1 MKQWIGSSF
10 PRKRES
16 RPSLIPGFRLA
27 PAIASLAGM
36 THKKNLK
43 IRKTRSQRKTML
55 RLPEFNYHQPRSLKQ
70 ATKALADLGADAM
83 LVAGGTDVY
92 PKMKRGQ
99 FTPRNLISLRGL
111 RDLTGIRQSKEGLWI
126 GAGESLTAV
135 SDNRL
140 IAKHFPALAHA
151 AESVSTPQ
159 LRNMGTIGGN
169 VLVDTR
175 CNYYDQTF
183 FWRQAVGFC
192 MKKDGDICLVAPGS
206 AKCLA
211 IASSDTSPVL
221 VSLGAETVL
230 VSRQGERRV
239 KLEDLY
245 RDDGID
251 YSTKAKDEVLKG
263 LLIPPESLG
272 RRNVYLKLR
281 RRGSFDFPIL
291 GVAATMETNERGEC
305 RHVSVVLTAVASA
318 PKVVNEATTL
328 LQGKKL
334 TSELID
340 AVADAA
346 AKISHPLDNADLDY
360 WYRKRMAKVY
370 TQRAL
375 AQLAGLGDWNTGVME

>member
-1 MKQWIGSSF
+1 
-10 PRKRES
+10 
-16 RPSLIPGFRLA
+16 
-27 PAIASLAGM
+27 
-36 THKKNLK
+36 
-43 IRKTRSQRKTML
+43 ML
-55 RLPEFNYHQPRSLKQ
+55 RLPEFNYYQPRSLKQ
-70 ATKALADLGADAM
+70 ATKALADLGTDAM

-99 FTPRNLISLRGL
+99 FTPRNLISVRALGEL
-111 RDLTGIRQSKEGLWI
+111 KGIRQSKEGVWI
-126 GAGESLTAV
+126 GAGESLTIV
-135 SDNRL
+135 SNHPL
-140 IAKHFPALAHA
+140 ITKYFPALAHA
-151 AESVSTPQ
+151 AVSVSTPQ

-211 IASSDTSPVL
+211 IASSDTAPVL
-221 VSLGAETVL
+221 VSLGAEVIL
-230 VSRQGERRV
+230 VSKRGERRV
-239 KLEDLY
+239 KLEELY

-251 YSTKAKDEVLKG
+251 YSTKAKDEILKG
-263 LLIPPESLG
+263 LIIPPDSLG

-291 GVAATMETNERGEC
+291 GVAATMETDERGEC
-305 RHVSVVLTAVASA
+305 RHASVVLTAVASA
-318 PKVVNEATTL
+318 PKVIPEAMTL
-328 LQGKKL
+328 LEGKKV
-334 TSELID
+334 THDLIN
-340 AVADAA
+340 AVAELA
-346 AKISHPLDNADLDY
+346 AKTAHPLDNADLDY

-375 AQLAGLGDWNTGVME
+375 AQVAGLEIGVLE

>member
-1 MKQWIGSSF
+1 
-10 PRKRES
+10 
-16 RPSLIPGFRLA
+16 
-27 PAIASLAGM
+27 
-36 THKKNLK
+36 
-43 IRKTRSQRKTML
+43 ML
-55 RLPEFNYHQPRSLKQ
+55 RLPEFEYHQPRSLKQ
-70 ATKALADLGADAM
+70 AINALFDLGAEAM

-99 FTPRNLISLRGL
+99 FTPRHLISLRSL
-111 RDLTGIRQSKEGLWI
+111 RELKGIRQSKEGLWI

-135 SDNRL
+135 SKHRFV
-140 IAKHFPALAHA
+140 AKHLPALAHA
-151 AESVSTPQ
+151 AASVSTPQ

-211 IASSDTSPVL
+211 IASSDTAPVL
-221 VSLGAETVL
+221 VSLGAEAVL
-230 VSRQGERRV
+230 VGKQGERRL
-239 KLEDLY
+239 KLADLY

-251 YSTKAKDEVLKG
+251 YSTKANDEVLKG
-263 LLIPPESLG
+263 LIVPKEALG
-272 RRNVYLKLR
+272 RRNVYMKLR

-291 GVAATMETNERGEC
+291 GVAATLNIDAHNEC
-305 RHVSVVLTAVASA
+305 QDASVVLTAVASA
-318 PKVVNEATTL
+318 PKIVPEAATL
-328 LQGKKL
+328 LQGKKV
-334 TSELID
+334 TIELID

-375 AQLAGLGDWNTGVME
+375 ANLAGIELSTRPSA

>member
-1 MKQWIGSSF
+1 
-10 PRKRES
+10 
-16 RPSLIPGFRLA
+16 
-27 PAIASLAGM
+27 
-36 THKKNLK
+36 
-43 IRKTRSQRKTML
+43 
-55 RLPEFNYHQPRSLKQ
+55 
-70 ATKALADLGADAM
+70 M

-99 FTPRNLISLRGL
+99 FTPRHLISLRGL
-111 RDLTGIRQSKEGLWI
+111 RELKGIRDSKEGLWI
-126 GAGESLTAV
+126 GAGESLTTV
-135 SDNRL
+135 SNHRL

-169 VLVDTR
+169 VFVDTR

-192 MKKDGDICLVAPGS
+192 MKKDGQICLVAPGS
-206 AKCLA
+206 SKCLA

-221 VSLGAETVL
+221 VSLGAEAVL

-239 KLEDLY
+239 KLGELY

-263 LLIPPESLG
+263 LLIPKEALG

-291 GVAATMETNERGEC
+291 GVAATMDIDERGEC
-305 RHVSVVLTAVASA
+305 RYASVVLTAVASA
-318 PKVVNEATTL
+318 PKIVPEASTL
-328 LQGKKL
+328 LQGKKV
-334 TSELID
+334 TKELID
-340 AVADAA
+340 TVADAA
-346 AKISHPLDNADLDY
+346 AKISHPLDNADMDY

-370 TQRAL
+370 TL
-375 AQLAGLGDWNTGVME
+375 LLPFFWS

>member
-1 MKQWIGSSF
+1 
-10 PRKRES
+10 
-16 RPSLIPGFRLA
+16 
-27 PAIASLAGM
+27 
-36 THKKNLK
+36 
-43 IRKTRSQRKTML
+43 ML
-55 RLPEFNYHQPRSLKQ
+55 RLPEFKYYQPRSLKQ
-70 ATKALADLGADAM
+70 ATKALADLGHEVM

-99 FTPRNLISLRGL
+99 FTPRHLISLRAL
-111 RDLTGIRQSKEGLWI
+111 RELKGIRQSKDGLWI

-135 SDNRL
+135 SNHRV
-140 IAKHFPALAHA
+140 IAKHLPALAHA

-175 CNYYDQTF
+175 CNYYDQTH

-211 IASSDTSPVL
+211 IASSDTAPVL
-221 VSLGAETVL
+221 VSLGAEAIV
-230 VSRQGERRV
+230 VNHQGERRV

-245 RDDGID
+245 RDDGIE
-251 YSTKAKDEVLKG
+251 YSAKAKDEVLKA
-263 LLIPPESLG
+263 LFIPQESLA

-291 GVAATMETNERGEC
+291 GVAATMDIDERGEC
-305 RHVSVVLTAVASA
+305 RHASLALTAVASA
-318 PKVVNEATTL
+318 PKVITEAASL
-328 LQGKKL
+328 LQGKKV
-334 TSELID
+334 TAELID

-346 AKISHPLDNADLDY
+346 SKLAHPLDNADLDY
-360 WYRKRMAKVY
+360 WYRKKMAKVY

-375 AQLAGLGDWNTGVME
+375 AQVAGIRDWSTGVVE

>member
-1 MKQWIGSSF
+1 
-10 PRKRES
+10 
-16 RPSLIPGFRLA
+16 
-27 PAIASLAGM
+27 
-36 THKKNLK
+36 
-43 IRKTRSQRKTML
+43 ML
-55 RLPEFNYHQPRSLKQ
+55 RLPEFKYHQPRSLKQ
-70 ATKALADLGADAM
+70 ATKALAELGNDAM

-99 FTPRNLISLRGL
+99 FTPRNLISLRAL
-111 RDLTGIRQSKEGLWI
+111 RELKGIRQSKEGLWI

-135 SDNRL
+135 SHHRL
-140 IAKHFPALAHA
+140 IAKHLPALAHA

-175 CNYYDQTF
+175 CNYYDQTH

-211 IASSDTSPVL
+211 IASSDTAPVL
-221 VSLGAETVL
+221 VSLDAEAIIVNQ
-230 VSRQGERRV
+230 QGERRV

-245 RDDGID
+245 RDDGIE
-251 YSTKAKDEVLKG
+251 YSAKAKDEVLKG
-263 LLIPPESLG
+263 LFIPRQSLA
-272 RRNVYLKLR
+272 RRNTYLKLR

-291 GVAATMETNERGEC
+291 GVAATMDVDERGEC
-305 RHVSVVLTAVASA
+305 SYASLVLTAVASA
-318 PKVVNEATTL
+318 PKVITEASAL
-328 LQGKKL
+328 LQGK
-334 TSELID
+334 TVTVELID

-346 AKISHPLDNADLDY
+346 SKLAHPLDNADLDY
-360 WYRKRMAKVY
+360 WYRKKMAKVY

-375 AQLAGLGDWNTGVME
+375 AQVAGIKIGVMD

>member
-1 MKQWIGSSF
+1 
-10 PRKRES
+10 
-16 RPSLIPGFRLA
+16 
-27 PAIASLAGM
+27 
-36 THKKNLK
+36 
-43 IRKTRSQRKTML
+43 ML

-70 ATKALADLGADAM
+70 AAKALADLGNDVM

-99 FTPRNLISLRGL
+99 FTPRNLISLRAL
-111 RDLTGIRQSKEGLWI
+111 RELRGIRRSKDGLWI
-126 GAGESLTAV
+126 GAGESLTTV
-135 SDNRL
+135 SSHRL
-140 IAKHFPALAHA
+140 IAKHLPALAHA

-175 CNYYDQTF
+175 CNYYDQTH

-211 IASSDTSPVL
+211 IASSDTAPVL
-221 VSLGAETVL
+221 VSLGAEAIM
-230 VSRQGERRV
+230 VSNRGERRV

-245 RDDGID
+245 RDDGIE

-263 LLIPPESLG
+263 LFIPRESLT

-291 GVAATMETNERGEC
+291 GVAATMEINDRGEC
-305 RHVSVVLTAVASA
+305 SHASLVLTAVASA
-318 PKVVNEATTL
+318 PKVITEATAL
-328 LQGKKL
+328 LQRKKI
-334 TSELID
+334 TAELID
-340 AVADAA
+340 EVADAA
-346 AKISHPLDNADLDY
+346 AKAAHPLDNADLDY

-375 AQLAGLGDWNTGVME
+375 ARAAGLENRSSGVME

>member
-1 MKQWIGSSF
+1 
-10 PRKRES
+10 
-16 RPSLIPGFRLA
+16 
-27 PAIASLAGM
+27 
-36 THKKNLK
+36 
-43 IRKTRSQRKTML
+43 ML
-55 RLPEFNYHQPRSLKQ
+55 RLPEFNYIQPKSLKES
-70 ATKALADLGADAM
+70 ARVLADLGAEAM
-83 LVAGGTDVY
+83 AVAGGTDVY

-99 FTPRNLISLRGL
+99 FTPRHLVSLRALGEL
-111 RDLTGIRQSKEGLWI
+111 KGIRSTKDGLWI

-135 SDNRL
+135 SNHPL

-206 AKCLA
+206 SKCLA
-211 IASSDTSPVL
+211 IASSDTAPVL
-221 VSLGAETVL
+221 MSLATEAVL
-230 VSRQGERRV
+230 VNKQGERRL
-239 KLEDLY
+239 KISDLY
-245 RDDGID
+245 RDDGINFLGK
-251 YSTKAKDEVLKG
+251 TNDEVLKG
-263 LLIPPESLG
+263 LLIPKNALS

-291 GVAATMETNERGEC
+291 GVAATMDVDEQKQC
-305 RHVSVVLTAVASA
+305 RVASLVLTAVASA
-318 PKVVNEATTL
+318 PKVVLEASTL
-328 LQGKKL
+328 LQGKKV
-334 TSELID
+334 TKELID

-375 AQLAGLGDWNTGVME
+375 ARLAGLECGVME

>member
-1 MKQWIGSSF
+1 M
-10 PRKRES
+10 
-16 RPSLIPGFRLA
+16 RL
-27 PAIASLAGM
+27 
-36 THKKNLK
+36 KNLK
-43 IRKTRSQRKTML
+43 HML
-55 RLPEFNYHQPRSLKQ
+55 RLPEFNYIQPRSLKQ
-70 ATKALADLGADAM
+70 ATKALADLGPDAM

-99 FTPRNLISLRGL
+99 FTPRNLISLRTL
-111 RDLTGIRQSKEGLWI
+111 RELRGIRQNNEGLWI
-126 GAGESLTAV
+126 GAGESLTTV
-135 SDNRL
+135 SQHRL
-140 IAKHFPALAHA
+140 IAQHFPALAHA

-183 FWRQAVGFC
+183 FWRQAAGFC

-211 IASSDTSPVL
+211 IASSDTAPVL
-221 VSLGAETVL
+221 VSLGAEAIVVTN
-230 VSRQGERRV
+230 QGERRV

-251 YSTKAKDEVLKG
+251 YSAKAQDEVLKG
-263 LLIPPESLG
+263 LLIPRESLK
-272 RRNVYLKLR
+272 RQNVYLKLR

-291 GVAATMETNERGEC
+291 GVAATMEASESGEC
-305 RHVSVVLTAVASA
+305 RHASVVLTAVASA
-318 PKVVNEATTL
+318 PKVITEAARL
-328 LQGKKL
+328 LQGQKI
-334 TSELID
+334 TSALID

-346 AKISHPLDNADLDY
+346 AKVAHPLDNADLDY
-360 WYRKRMAKVY
+360 WYRKRMAKVF

-375 AQLAGLGDWNTGVME
+375 AQLAGLESATAPGT

>member
-1 MKQWIGSSF
+1 M
-10 PRKRES
+10 P
-16 RPSLIPGFRLA
+16 
-27 PAIASLAGM
+27 
-36 THKKNLK
+36 
-43 IRKTRSQRKTML
+43 
-55 RLPEFNYHQPRSLKQ
+55 
-70 ATKALADLGADAM
+70 
-83 LVAGGTDVY
+83 VAGGTDIY

-99 FTPRNLISLRGL
+99 FTPRHLVSVRALREL
-111 RDLTGIRQSKEGLWI
+111 KGIRQTKDGLWI

-135 SDNRL
+135 SRHRL

-221 VSLGAETVL
+221 VSLGAEAIL
-230 VSRQGERRV
+230 VNKQGERRI
-239 KLEDLY
+239 KIEDLY

-251 YSTKAKDEVLKG
+251 YAAKGKDEVLKG
-263 LLIPPESLG
+263 LLIPRDSLG
-272 RRNVYLKLR
+272 RRNAYLKLR

-291 GVAATMETNERGEC
+291 GVAATMDIDEHGEC
-305 RHVSVVLTAVASA
+305 RNARVVLTAVASA
-318 PKVVNEATTL
+318 PKVVAEAATL
-328 LQGKKL
+328 LHGKKM
-334 TSELID
+334 TTELID
-340 AVADAA
+340 AVAEAA
-346 AKISHPLDNADLDY
+346 AKVAHPLDNADLDY

-375 AQLAGLGDWNTGVME
+375 ARLAGLEKPNDGVVE

>member
-1 MKQWIGSSF
+1 
-10 PRKRES
+10 
-16 RPSLIPGFRLA
+16 
-27 PAIASLAGM
+27 
-36 THKKNLK
+36 
-43 IRKTRSQRKTML
+43 ML
-55 RLPEFNYHQPRSLKQ
+55 RLPDFNYHQPRSLKQ
-70 ATKALADLGADAM
+70 ATKAMADLGAEAM

-99 FTPRNLISLRGL
+99 FTPRHLISLRSL
-111 RDLTGIRQSKEGLWI
+111 RELKGIRQSKEGLWI

-135 SDNRL
+135 SNHRFV
-140 IAKHFPALAHA
+140 AKHLPALAHA

-169 VLVDTR
+169 VFVDTR

-211 IASSDTSPVL
+211 IASSDTAPVL
-221 VSLGAETVL
+221 VSLGTLAVM
-230 VSRQGERRV
+230 VSPRGERRV

-251 YSTKAKDEVLKG
+251 YSTKEKDEVLRG
-263 LLIPPESLG
+263 LFIPRESLG

-291 GVAATMETNERGEC
+291 GVAATMDTDDRGEC
-305 RHVSVVLTAVASA
+305 CHASVVLTAVASA
-318 PKVVNEATTL
+318 PKVIPEAMAL
-328 LQGKKL
+328 LQGKKI
-334 TSELID
+334 TKELID

-375 AQLAGLGDWNTGVME
+375 ARVAGLEDRSTGVME

>member
-1 MKQWIGSSF
+1 
-10 PRKRES
+10 
-16 RPSLIPGFRLA
+16 
-27 PAIASLAGM
+27 
-36 THKKNLK
+36 
-43 IRKTRSQRKTML
+43 ML
-55 RLPEFNYHQPRSLKQ
+55 RLPEFTYFQPRSLKQ
-70 ATKALADLGADAM
+70 ATKALADLGADVM

-99 FTPRNLISLRGL
+99 FTPRNLISLRAL
-111 RDLTGIRQSKEGLWI
+111 RELKGIRSSENGLWI
-126 GAGESLTAV
+126 GAGENLTTV
-135 SDNRL
+135 SNHRL
-140 IAKHFPALAHA
+140 IAQHLPALAHA

-169 VLVDTR
+169 ILVDTR

-192 MKKDGDICLVAPGS
+192 MKKDGEICLVAPGS

-211 IASSDTSPVL
+211 IASSDTAPVL
-221 VSLGAETVL
+221 VSLGTEAIL
-230 VSRQGERRV
+230 VNSQGERRA

-251 YSTKAKDEVLKG
+251 YSAKAKDEVLKG
-263 LLIPPESLG
+263 LFIPRESLT

-291 GVAATMETNERGEC
+291 GVAATMDIDEGGEC
-305 RHVSVVLTAVASA
+305 RHASVVLTAVASA
-318 PKVVNEATTL
+318 PKVIAEAVTL
-328 LQGKKL
+328 LQGKKI
-334 TSELID
+334 TRELID

-346 AKISHPLDNADLDY
+346 AKTAHPLDNADLDY

-375 AQLAGLGDWNTGVME
+375 AKVAGLKIGVME

>member
-1 MKQWIGSSF
+1 
-10 PRKRES
+10 
-16 RPSLIPGFRLA
+16 
-27 PAIASLAGM
+27 
-36 THKKNLK
+36 
-43 IRKTRSQRKTML
+43 ML
-55 RLPEFNYHQPRSLKQ
+55 RLPEFNYYQPRSLKQ

-99 FTPRNLISLRGL
+99 FTPRHLISLRAL
-111 RDLTGIRQSKEGLWI
+111 RELKGIRQSREGLWI

-135 SDNRL
+135 SSHPL

-221 VSLGAETVL
+221 VSLGSEAVL
-230 VSRQGERRV
+230 VSGQGERRV

-251 YSTKAKDEVLKG
+251 YAAKGKNEVLKA
-263 LLIPPESLG
+263 LFIPPESFG

-291 GVAATMETNERGEC
+291 GVAATMDTDERGEC
-305 RHVSVVLTAVASA
+305 HHASVVLTAVASA
-318 PKVVNEATTL
+318 PKVIPEAPAL
-328 LQGKKL
+328 LEGKKVTL
-334 TSELID
+334 DLIN
-340 AVADAA
+340 AVADLA
-346 AKISHPLDNADLDY
+346 AKTAHPLDNADLDY

-370 TQRAL
+370 TQMAL
-375 AQLAGLGDWNTGVME
+375 AQLAGLENRSTGVME

>member
-1 MKQWIGSSF
+1 
-10 PRKRES
+10 
-16 RPSLIPGFRLA
+16 
-27 PAIASLAGM
+27 
-36 THKKNLK
+36 
-43 IRKTRSQRKTML
+43 ML
-55 RLPEFNYHQPRSLKQ
+55 RLPEFNYYQPRSLREV
-70 ATKALADLGADAM
+70 TKALSDLGNDAM

-111 RDLTGIRQSKEGLWI
+111 RELKGIRHSKDGVWI
-126 GAGESLTAV
+126 GAGESLTTV
-135 SDNRL
+135 SNHRL

-192 MKKDGDICLVAPGS
+192 MKKDGQICLVAPGS

-211 IASSDTSPVL
+211 IASSDTAPVL
-221 VSLGAETVL
+221 VSLGAEAIL
-230 VSRQGERRV
+230 VSKNGERRV
-239 KLEDLY
+239 KLEELY
-245 RDDGID
+245 IDDGID
-251 YSTKAKDEVLKG
+251 YSAKAKDEVLKG
-263 LLIPPESLG
+263 LLVPRESLA

-291 GVAATMETNERGEC
+291 GVAATMETGEGGEC
-305 RHVSVVLTAVASA
+305 CHARVVLTAVASA
-318 PKVVNEATTL
+318 PKVVAEASTL
-328 LQGKKL
+328 LHGEKVTK
-334 TSELID
+334 ELID

-375 AQLAGLGDWNTGVME
+375 AQLAGLGNWSTGAKE

>member
-1 MKQWIGSSF
+1 M
-10 PRKRES
+10 RV
-16 RPSLIPGFRLA
+16 
-27 PAIASLAGM
+27 
-36 THKKNLK
+36 KNLK
-43 IRKTRSQRKTML
+43 HML
-55 RLPEFNYHQPRSLKQ
+55 RLPEFNYIQPRSLKQ
-70 ATKALADLGADAM
+70 ATKALADLGPDAM

-99 FTPRNLISLRGL
+99 FTPRNLISLRTL
-111 RDLTGIRQSKEGLWI
+111 RELRGIRQNNDGLWI
-126 GAGESLTAV
+126 GAGESLTTV
-135 SDNRL
+135 SQHRL
-140 IAKHFPALAHA
+140 IAKHLPALAHA

-183 FWRQAVGFC
+183 FWRQAAGFC

-211 IASSDTSPVL
+211 IASSDTAPVL
-221 VSLGAETVL
+221 VSLGAEAIV
-230 VSRQGERRV
+230 VSNQGERRV

-251 YSTKAKDEVLKG
+251 YSAKAQDEVLKG
-263 LLIPPESLG
+263 LLIPRESLKWQ
-272 RRNVYLKLR
+272 NVYLKLR

-291 GVAATMETNERGEC
+291 GVAATMEANESGEC
-305 RHVSVVLTAVASA
+305 RHASVVLTAVASA
-318 PKVVNEATTL
+318 PKVITEAARL
-328 LQGKKL
+328 LQGQKI

-346 AKISHPLDNADLDY
+346 AKVAHPLDNADLDY
-360 WYRKRMAKVY
+360 WYRKRMAKVF

-375 AQLAGLGDWNTGVME
+375 AQLAGLESATAPGT